1 MPRLVTSF
9 DSVVLAAVARDVTAL
24 VGSRVVRVTQPAHEE
39 VALAV
44 RGPSGTA
51 TILSSI
57 DPRWARIPLAPPSA
71 SGEPSA
77 FAQQLRSR
85 LESATLAG
93 VRQPPFERILTLT
106 FETDRGRADLVAEI
120 MGRHSNLILV
130 EDGIITGSLKSVP
143 RAKSSVREVLPGRP
157 YVVPPADRP
166 APAILGAQAL
176 AALLSSSDEPLAAS
190 LVASVLGLSPPLA
203 AEVAVRARLDPAAPA
218 RAQAGGAARLWDAL
232 QDLVATVT
240 RAAFAPVVF
249 YDGNDP
255 VGVAPFLF
263 VSPGGLRPGPPPAS
277 GEALQIVLG
286 RFGAAARIE
295 EERAAPLA
303 VVRGALER
311 VERPSA
317 EVH

>member
-24 VGSRVVRVTQPAHEE
+24 VGSRVVRVTQPAPEE

-57 DPRWARIPLAPPSA
+57 DPRWARIHLASPSA

-77 FAQQLRSR
+77 FAQQLPS
-85 LESATLAG
+85 
-93 VRQPPFERILTLT
+93 
-106 FETDRGRADLVAEI
+106 
-120 MGRHSNLILV
+120 
-130 EDGIITGSLKSVP
+130 
-143 RAKSSVREVLPGRP
+143 RP

-203 AEVAVRARLDPAAPA
+203 AEVAVRAGLDPAAPA

-232 QDLVATVT
+232 QDL
-240 RAAFAPVVF
+240 
-249 YDGNDP
+249 
-255 VGVAPFLF
+255 
-263 VSPGGLRPGPPPAS
+263 
-277 GEALQIVLG
+277 
-286 RFGAAARIE
+286 
-295 EERAAPLA
+295 
-303 VVRGALER
+303 
-311 VERPSA
+311 
-317 EVH
+317 